1 MKVSYSGQANL
12 MISAYKFR
20 KYSSIGHLRKK
31 YCRISIAYTK
41 DNCLI
46 KVHLALEIANTP

>member
-41 DNCLI
+41 YNCLI
-46 KVHLALEIANTP
+46 KTHLALEIANTP